1 LEHPQVTVTG
11 GVAVLSGWVS
21 NILAKERAVSVAA
34 AIRGVRSI
42 VDQLVVRP
50 IARTDQ
56 QLEADVKAAFHHD
69 LATRPHP
76 VAVAVKE
83 GRVTLSGTADSWPQ
97 KTQLEDVAKSVP
109 GVAFVDN
116 ALLVHYA
123 APRSESSIAA
133 DVKSRLANDVRLNG
147 CSLAATVGGSKVILT
162 GLVGSVAQQEVA
174 RSDAYVVGVDNVD
187 NAAVAVDWRAFDDQ
201 QRTTTYAGMADA
213 ELADAVRQALRLDPR
228 LTTLIPQ
235 VAVKSGVATLT
246 GTVDTPNARQAAA
259 SDAQNTTGVW
269 SVRNE
274 VLVQPNGRPTDAD
287 VNRAVKQVLSED
299 PVLSYGK
306 SIQVSTASG
315 KVTLRGTIPFG
326 LDRFDVLA
334 DLAEVPGVTEVED
347 DLTIA
352 RSSADIQAIIED
364 RLYWDPMVER
374 DVVNV
379 AVAPDGV
386 TTLTGTVATWGE
398 LRAASNDALG
408 GGAARVINL
417 LKLNKHS
424 ELVVP

>member
-1 LEHPQVTVTG
+1 
-11 GVAVLSGWVS
+11 
-21 NILAKERAVSVAA
+21 
-34 AIRGVRSI
+34 
-42 VDQLVVRP
+42 
-50 IARTDQ
+50 
-56 QLEADVKAAFHHD
+56 
-69 LATRPHP
+69 
-76 VAVAVKE
+76 
-83 GRVTLSGTADSWPQ
+83 
-97 KTQLEDVAKSVP
+97 
-109 GVAFVDN
+109 
-116 ALLVHYA
+116 
-123 APRSESSIAA
+123 
-133 DVKSRLANDVRLNG
+133 
-147 CSLAATVGGSKVILT
+147 
-162 GLVGSVAQQEVA
+162 
-174 RSDAYVVGVDNVD
+174 
-187 NAAVAVDWRAFDDQ
+187 
-201 QRTTTYAGMADA
+201 
-213 ELADAVRQALRLDPR
+213 